1 MSIDRSLTTAM
12 TALSDARARM
22 MPVSTASRVASALRE
37 QLAEG
42 LLPPGS
48 RLPEEA
54 IGDALGVSRNTV
66 REAFVELAGER
77 LVVRHP
83 NRGVFVARM
92 SSEDVRDVYRV
103 RRAIEVAAARGGGS
117 AASVQAV
124 RRAVTEGQQALEAH
138 DWLALGSGNQHF
150 HRAVVALAG
159 SRRLDTLMTQVLVEM
174 RLFFQVATTGG
185 QFHSQFVPDNERVC
199 TLLESADFSGAADAL
214 TEYLD
219 RAERELLRH
228 YPKD

>member
-1 MSIDRSLTTAM
+1 
-12 TALSDARARM
+12 
-22 MPVSTASRVASALRE
+22 MPVSTASRVAAALRE

-54 IGDALGVSRNTV
+54 IGEALGVSRNTV

-92 SSEDVRDVYRV
+92 SADDVRDVYRV
-103 RRAIEVAAARGGGS
+103 RQAIEVAAVQGGGS
-117 AASVQAV
+117 ETDVRAV
-124 RRAVTEGQQALEAH
+124 RRAVTEGRQALEAQ
-138 DWLALGSGNQHF
+138 DWLALGSANQHF
-150 HRAVVALAG
+150 HRALVALAG
-159 SRRLDTLMTQVLVEM
+159 SRRLDTLMTQILVEM
-174 RLFFQVATTGG
+174 RLFFQAATTGG
-185 QFHSQFVPDNERVC
+185 QFHGQFVPDNERVC
-199 TLLESADFSGAADAL
+199 ALLEAGDFSAAADAL
-214 TEYLD
+214 REYLD

-228 YPKD
+228 YPDD